1 MRKLAEDKA
10 PSYVLSYPRWV
21 RLSRQGLV
29 ILLLA
34 AALVQWALAWL
45 HFLLPVVL
53 SLRSAAQA
61 SSPLGPA
68 LSDAL
73 AAQPL
78 RPLIAAHMALPLAA
92 AAVAIIYAFVPDLG
106 LADGGLAVRTL
117 RGWWLVPWDT
127 IRMARIASFEKPK
140 RRLVLLQGS
149 WTRWA
154 PWPRLVSLCLGAG
167 FAPGLLLTAALR
179 DFAPLM
185 ERLYREVRRAVPQA
199 VFDAEF
205 FSVPALLV
213 VEPVSTLADLVEQA
227 REEGWP
233 LDISAQAMA
242 AVSGGLVLVELLIL
256 LLSGGAWWKP
266 IAIVGLGGMEWAIGT
281 LYLYALAEIFPAR
294 VELRQAALLY
304 PLPQIPRALLAVPMA
319 MFVAAGLSFVAAMVG
334 LVGVLWAV
342 ILTALLVQQLFR
354 LESILPAVIGGVFQ
368 VLFQFLLLAFVLT
381 W

>member
-1 MRKLAEDKA
+1 MRKLAKDKA
-10 PSYVLSYPRWV
+10 PSYVLSYPRWL
-21 RLSRQGLV
+21 RLGREALA

-34 AALVQWALAWL
+34 AALVQYTLAWV
-45 HFLLPVVL
+45 HFLWPIML
-53 SLRSAAQA
+53 SLRRASQAAR
-61 SSPLGPA
+61 PLGPA
-68 LSDAL
+68 LAGAL

-78 RPLIAAHMALPLAA
+78 RPLIAAHVALPLAA
-92 AAVAIIYAFVPDLG
+92 AAVAIVYAFLPDLG

-127 IRMARIASFEKPK
+127 IRTTRIASFKKPK
-140 RRLVLLQGS
+140 RRLVLVQGS
-149 WTRWA
+149 WTRWS
-154 PWPRLVSLCLGAG
+154 PWSRLVSLSLGAG

-179 DFAPLM
+179 DFGPLM
-185 ERLYREVRRAVPQA
+185 ERLYREVKHAVPEA

-205 FSVPALLV
+205 FSVPALLL
-213 VEPVSTLADLVEQA
+213 VEPVPTLTDLVDQA

-256 LLSGGAWWKP
+256 LLSGGTWWKP
-266 IAIVGLGGMEWAIGT
+266 IAIVGLGAMEWGIGT

-304 PLPQIPRALLAVPMA
+304 PLPQIPRALLSIPMA
-319 MFVAAGLSFVAAMVG
+319 MFVAVDLPFLAAMAGLA
-334 LVGVLWAV
+334 GVLWAV

-354 LESILPAVIGGVFQ
+354 LESILPAIIGGVFQ

>member
-1 MRKLAEDKA
+1 MRKLAKDKA
-10 PSYVLSYPRWV
+10 PSYVLSYPRWL
-21 RLSRQGLV
+21 RLGREALA

-34 AALVQWALAWL
+34 AALVQCTLAWV
-45 HFLLPVVL
+45 HFLWPIML
-53 SLRSAAQA
+53 SLRRASQAAR
-61 SSPLGPA
+61 PLGPA
-68 LSDAL
+68 LAGAL

-78 RPLIAAHMALPLAA
+78 RPLIAAHVALPLAA
-92 AAVAIIYAFVPDLG
+92 AAVAIVYAFLPDLG

-127 IRMARIASFEKPK
+127 IRTTRIASFKKPK
-140 RRLVLLQGS
+140 RRLVLVQGS
-149 WTRWA
+149 WTRWS
-154 PWPRLVSLCLGAG
+154 PWSRLVSLSLGAG

-179 DFAPLM
+179 DFGPLM
-185 ERLYREVRRAVPQA
+185 ERLYREVKHAVPEA

-205 FSVPALLV
+205 FSVPALLL
-213 VEPVSTLADLVEQA
+213 VEPVPTLTDLVDQA

-256 LLSGGAWWKP
+256 LLSGGTWWKP
-266 IAIVGLGGMEWAIGT
+266 IAIVGLGAMEWGIGT

-304 PLPQIPRALLAVPMA
+304 PLPQIPRALLSIPMA
-319 MFVAAGLSFVAAMVG
+319 MFVAVDLPFLAAMAGLA
-334 LVGVLWAV
+334 GVLWAV

-354 LESILPAVIGGVFQ
+354 LESILPAIIGGVFQ